1 MYVATNG
8 IDTSSF
14 PFIKSSNT
22 LNSGDG
28 SLTISRI
35 MSFDPNSGDGLENES
50 GVWALNDGDPKTVWS
65 TDCYA
70 NQFFND
76 KKFVGVIVQLSQ
88 ASKGI
93 LQVGMQNGPWSL
105 EIYTA
110 RDSAPN
116 QLDQWGAQVGADYNT
131 RRGVAQFVVAEQ
143 AQFVLVLL
151 REIGMS
157 EQCSQSNPYQG
168 LIQDISFSTS

>member
-1 MYVATNG
+1 
-8 IDTSSF
+8 
-14 PFIKSSNT
+14 
-22 LNSGDG
+22 
-28 SLTISRI
+28 
-35 MSFDPNSGDGLENES
+35 
-50 GVWALNDGDPKTVWS
+50 
-65 TDCYA
+65 
-70 NQFFND
+70 
-76 KKFVGVIVQLSQ
+76 
-88 ASKGI
+88 
-93 LQVGMQNGPWSL
+93 MQNGPWSL

-116 QLDQWGAQVGADYNT
+116 QLDQWGEQVGADYNT
-131 RRGVAQFVVAEQ
+131 RRGIAQFVVAEQ